1 MTLKELSECQ
11 KQTNMGA
18 AGIAVRGLVALTL
31 NEAEAG
37 FLVSQPAH
45 AGGVF
50 WDVLQTCLF
59 SLNSKHL
66 KRDIRRFFP
75 TRSASPSQSFGA
87 RPSIHCQLNDG
98 KASSW
103 DSFCFACRRHSLM
116 TRCAQA
122 LISTTVKRWAELT
135 RKSCGMQTIECCALF
150 QRSNPQ
156 ACLTR
161 VSSFM

>member
-59 SLNSKHL
+59 SLKGSKERHQE
-66 KRDIRRFFP
+66 IFP
-75 TRSASPSQSFGA
+75 YSISISFAIIWGTA
-87 RPSIHCQLNDG
+87 LNP
-98 KASSW
+98 
-103 DSFCFACRRHSLM
+103 LP
-116 TRCAQA
+116 TQ
-122 LISTTVKRWAELT
+122 
-135 RKSCGMQTIECCALF
+135 
-150 QRSNPQ
+150 
-156 ACLTR
+156 
-161 VSSFM
+161 